1 MYSQNKEE
9 EIILNHFKNF
19 KGTFL
24 DLGAYDGVDLSNTRA
39 LTELGWSGICI
50 EPNPVIFER
59 LCHNLKAFNKVIE
72 YKFALG
78 TENKT
83 VTMQMND
90 SYYSTVKQSEVDRWR
105 GSFKF
110 ESAEVQML
118 DFKSFLEFSKYKT
131 FDFIS
136 IDCEGLDYEILE
148 QINLDEVKCKMICV
162 ETNSKDINKYINYI
176 SKFAG
181 FNVIDINAENLIMS
195 RL

>member
-24 DLGAYDGVDLSNTRA
+24 DLGAYDGIDLSNTRA
-39 LTELGWSGICI
+39 LTELGWSGVCI

-59 LCHNLKAFNKVIE
+59 LCDNLKAFNKVIE

-105 GSFKF
+105 GAFKF

-136 IDCEGLDYEILE
+136 IDCEGLDYEILA
-148 QINLDEVKCKMICV
+148 QINLDEVECKMVCV
-162 ETNSKDINKYINYI
+162 ETNSKETDKYINYI
-176 SKFAG
+176 SKFEG
-181 FNVIDINAENLIMS
+181 FKVISINSENLIMA
-195 RL
+195 R

>member
-24 DLGAYDGVDLSNTRA
+24 DLGAYDGIDLSNTRA
-39 LTELGWSGICI
+39 LTELGWSGVCV
-50 EPNPVIFER
+50 EANPVIFFK
-59 LCHNLKAFNKVIE
+59 LTDNLKDYNNVIA
-72 YKFALG
+72 YKFAIG

-83 VTMQMND
+83 VMMQMND

-105 GSFKF
+105 GAFKF
-110 ESAEVQML
+110 ESSEVQML

-136 IDCEGLDYEILE
+136 IDCEGLDYEILA
-148 QINLDEVKCKMICV
+148 QINLDDVKCKMVCV
-162 ETNSKDINKYINYI
+162 ETNSKETDKYINYI
-176 SKFAG
+176 SKFEG
-181 FNVIDINAENLIMS
+181 FKVISINSENLIMA
-195 RL
+195 R

>member
-24 DLGAYDGVDLSNTRA
+24 DLGAYDGIDLSNTRA
-39 LTELGWSGICI
+39 LTELGWAGVCI

-59 LCHNLKAFNKVIE
+59 LCDNLKAFNKVIE

-83 VTMQMND
+83 ITMQMND
-90 SYYSTVKQSEVDRWR
+90 TYYSTVKQSEVDRWR
-105 GSFKF
+105 GAFKF
-110 ESAEVQML
+110 ESAEVQMI

-148 QINLDEVKCKMICV
+148 QINLDEVKCKMVCV

>member
-39 LTELGWSGICI
+39 LTELGWSGVCI

-59 LCHNLKAFNKVIE
+59 LCDNLKAFNKVIE

-83 VTMQMND
+83 ITMQMND

-105 GSFKF
+105 GAFKF

>member
-24 DLGAYDGVDLSNTRA
+24 DLGAYDGIDLSNTRA
-39 LTELGWSGICI
+39 LTELGWSGVCI

-59 LCHNLKAFNKVIE
+59 LCDNLKAFNKVIE

-83 VTMQMND
+83 VMMQMND

-131 FDFIS
+131 FYFIS
-136 IDCEGLDYEILE
+136 IDCEGLDYEILA
-148 QINLDEVKCKMICV
+148 QINLDEVECKMVCV
-162 ETNSKDINKYINYI
+162 ETNSKETDKYINYI
-176 SKFAG
+176 SKFEG
-181 FNVIDINAENLIMS
+181 FKVISVNAENLIMA
-195 RL
+195 R

>member
-1 MYSQNKEE
+1 MYSQNREE

-59 LCHNLKAFNKVIE
+59 LCDNLKAFNKVIE

-83 VTMQMND
+83 ITMQMND

-105 GSFKF
+105 GAFKF

>member
-1 MYSQNKEE
+1 MYSQNREE

-39 LTELGWSGICI
+39 LTELGWAGVCI

-59 LCHNLKAFNKVIE
+59 LCDNLKAFNKVIE

-105 GSFKF
+105 GAFKF

-136 IDCEGLDYEILE
+136 IDCEGLDYEILA
-148 QINLDEVKCKMICV
+148 QINLDEVECKMVCV
-162 ETNSKDINKYINYI
+162 ETNSKETDKYINYI
-176 SKFAG
+176 SKFEG
-181 FNVIDINAENLIMS
+181 FKVISINSENLIMA
-195 RL
+195 R

>member
-1 MYSQNKEE
+1 MYSQNREE

-39 LTELGWSGICI
+39 LTELGWSGVCI

-59 LCHNLKAFNKVIE
+59 LCDNLKAFNKVIE

-83 VTMQMND
+83 VMMQMND

-136 IDCEGLDYEILE
+136 IDCEGLDYEILA
-148 QINLDEVKCKMICV
+148 QINLDEVKCKMVCV

-181 FNVIDINAENLIMS
+181 FNVIDINAENLIMA
-195 RL
+195 R

>member
-1 MYSQNKEE
+1 MYSQNREE
-9 EIILNHFKNF
+9 EIILKHFKNF

-39 LTELGWSGICI
+39 LTELGWAGVCI

-59 LCHNLKAFNKVIE
+59 LCDNLKAFNKVIE

-136 IDCEGLDYEILE
+136 IDCEGLDYEILA
-148 QINLDEVKCKMICV
+148 QINLDEVECKMVCV
-162 ETNSKDINKYINYI
+162 ETNSKETDKYINYI
-176 SKFAG
+176 SKFEG
-181 FNVIDINAENLIMS
+181 FKVISINSENLIMA
-195 RL
+195 R

>member
-24 DLGAYDGVDLSNTRA
+24 DLGAYDGIDLSNTRA
-39 LTELGWSGICI
+39 LTELGWSGVCI

-59 LCHNLKAFNKVIE
+59 LCDNLKAFNKVIE

-83 VTMQMND
+83 VMMQMND

-136 IDCEGLDYEILE
+136 IDCEGLDYEILA
-148 QINLDEVKCKMICV
+148 QINLDEVECKMVCV
-162 ETNSKDINKYINYI
+162 ETNSKETDKYINYI
-176 SKFAG
+176 SKFEG
-181 FNVIDINAENLIMS
+181 FKVISVNAENLIMA
-195 RL
+195 R

>member
-1 MYSQNKEE
+1 MYSQNNEE
-9 EIILNHFKNF
+9 EVILNHFKNF

-39 LTELGWSGICI
+39 LTQLGWSGICV

-59 LCHNLKAFNKVIE
+59 LCDNLKAFNKVIE
-72 YKFALG
+72 YKFAIG

-105 GSFKF
+105 GAFKF

-136 IDCEGLDYEILE
+136 IDCEGLDYEILA
-148 QINLDEVKCKMICV
+148 QINLDEVECKMVCV
-162 ETNSKDINKYINYI
+162 ETNSKETDKYINYI
-176 SKFAG
+176 SKFEG
-181 FNVIDINAENLIMS
+181 FKIISMNSENLIMA
-195 RL
+195 R

>member
-39 LTELGWSGICI
+39 LTELGWSGVCI

-59 LCHNLKAFNKVIE
+59 LCDNLKAFNKVIE

-83 VTMQMND
+83 ITMQMND

-105 GSFKF
+105 GAFKF
-110 ESAEVQML
+110 ESAEVQMI

-148 QINLDEVKCKMICV
+148 QINLDEVKCKMVCV

>member
-39 LTELGWSGICI
+39 LTELGWAGVCI

-59 LCHNLKAFNKVIE
+59 LCDNLKAFNKVIE

-83 VTMQMND
+83 ITMQMND

-105 GSFKF
+105 GAFKF
-110 ESAEVQML
+110 ESAEVQMI

-148 QINLDEVKCKMICV
+148 QINLDEVKCKMVCV

>member
-1 MYSQNKEE
+1 MYSQNREE

-24 DLGAYDGVDLSNTRA
+24 DLGAYDGIDLSNTRA
-39 LTELGWSGICI
+39 LTELGWAGICI

-59 LCHNLKAFNKVIE
+59 LCDNLKAFNKVIE

-83 VTMQMND
+83 ITMQMND

-105 GSFKF
+105 GAFKF

-136 IDCEGLDYEILE
+136 IDCEGLDYEILA
-148 QINLDEVKCKMICV
+148 QINLDEVECKMFCV
-162 ETNSKDINKYINYI
+162 ETNSKETDKYINYI
-176 SKFAG
+176 SKFEG
-181 FNVIDINAENLIMS
+181 FKVISVNAENLIMA
-195 RL
+195 R